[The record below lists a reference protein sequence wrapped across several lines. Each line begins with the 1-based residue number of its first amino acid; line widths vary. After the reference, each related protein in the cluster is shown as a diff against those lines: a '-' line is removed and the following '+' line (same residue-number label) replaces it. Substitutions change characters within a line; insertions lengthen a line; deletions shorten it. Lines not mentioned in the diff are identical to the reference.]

1 VAIAWLVIGI
11 IWVLA
16 RPAATRQ
23 AGELLTRSEGLGGAG
38 PAESGEFATE
48 GEVTS

>member
-1 VAIAWLVIGI
+1 VAIAWFAVGI

-23 AGELLTRSEGLGGAG
+23 AGELLARSEGLSKPTPVVSTAK
-38 PAESGEFATE
+38 EN
-48 GEVTS
+48 